1 VILLPLKLSVESGGV
16 AFNNRGGIESL
27 GPPCGGTI
35 LAQEPPKRV
44 AMEMK
49 RRNNVNEKNDFISE
63 QT

>member
-1 VILLPLKLSVESGGV
+1 V